1 MDKIKPSNIISPLS
15 KQSDRP
21 SRQNNPYTQGSSQKE
36 KKDKKENKKAGTKSL
51 PDGLK
56 FRYDEESSMFQ
67 ILLKD
72 GETVVRTISPDEI
85 DQFIKDFD
93 EKKGLLFD
101 KLI

>member
-1 MDKIKPSNIISPLS
+1 MDKIKPSNIINPLS

-21 SRQNNPYTQGSSQKE
+21 ARQNNPYAQNKSQKE
-36 KKDKKENKKAGTKSL
+36 KKQKDSKSSSGKTL

-56 FRYDEESSMFQ
+56 FRYDEESEMFQ

-72 GETVVRTISPDEI
+72 GETVVRTIPPDEI